1 MYVRNYM
8 IPKEKLTTVKSS
20 ETIAEAIKKF
30 EEGDFLSLPVVDG
43 DKLIGILHKETIFR
57 TYYEW
62 SCTDKDKFLEKLVSD
77 FNEQRYE
84 KISITSN
91 IEQASY
97 ALGKLSI
104 PFLAVF
110 DEQDNF
116 AGILTHKAIFDA
128 FSEVFGINKG
138 KRIVVH
144 IFDMPGQI
152 SRLAEIIR
160 DQGINII
167 SMVVV
172 NAKVMGLLKVIL
184 RVEVEDDTNI
194 TKVLSEAGLRVGE
207 W

>member
-8 IPKEKLTTVKSS
+8 IPKEKLTKVSTH
-20 ETIAEAIKKF
+20 ETIGEAIKKF

-43 DKLIGILHKETIFR
+43 EKLVGILHKETIFR
-57 TYYEW
+57 TYYEL
-62 SCTDKDKFLEKLVSD
+62 SCTDKNKFLEKPVSD

-84 KISITSN
+84 KISISGN

-110 DEQDNF
+110 DEKDEF

-152 SRLAEIIR
+152 SRLAGIIR
-160 DQGINII
+160 DQNINIL
-167 SMVVV
+167 SMVVTS
-172 NAKVMGLLKVIL
+172 AKVMGLLKVIL

-194 TKVLSEAGLRVGE
+194 NKVLSEAGLRVGE

>member
-62 SCTDKDKFLEKLVSD
+62 SCTDKDKFLQKLVSD

-110 DEQDNF
+110 D
-116 AGILTHKAIFDA
+116 
-128 FSEVFGINKG
+128 
-138 KRIVVH
+138 
-144 IFDMPGQI
+144 
-152 SRLAEIIR
+152 
-160 DQGINII
+160 
-167 SMVVV
+167 
-172 NAKVMGLLKVIL
+172 
-184 RVEVEDDTNI
+184 
-194 TKVLSEAGLRVGE
+194 
-207 W
+207 